1 MNPDANATTPEDE
14 AFEELEQRL
23 CEQKVERYMQRA
35 QIEAARFIQDN
46 QDLLGLMTVRKA
58 FELGYRH
65 GYSDAQGE
73 TSCTRP

>member
-1 MNPDANATTPEDE
+1 MNLDATPEDE
-14 AFEELEQRL
+14 AFAEMEERMQSRV
-23 CEQKVERYMQRA
+23 VERYVQRA

-46 QDLLGLMTVRKA
+46 KDLLGLMTVRKA

>member
-1 MNPDANATTPEDE
+1 MNLNATPEDE
-14 AFEELEQRL
+14 AFAEMEERMQSRV
-23 CEQKVERYMQRA
+23 VERYVQRA

-73 TSCTRP
+73 KSCTRP

>member
-1 MNPDANATTPEDE
+1 MNLDANATPEDE
-14 AFEELEQRL
+14 AFAEMEERMQSRV
-23 CEQKVERYMQRA
+23 VERYIQRA

-46 QDLLGLMTVRKA
+46 KDLLGLMTVRKA

-73 TSCTRP
+73 KSCTRP

>member
-1 MNPDANATTPEDE
+1 MNLDANATTEAEDE
-14 AFEELEQRL
+14 AFAEMEERL
-23 CEQKVERYMQRA
+23 HNQVVERYMQRA

-46 QDLLGLMTVRKA
+46 QDLLGLITLRKA

-73 TSCTRP
+73 KSCTN

>member
-1 MNPDANATTPEDE
+1 MNLNATPEDE
-14 AFEELEQRL
+14 AFAEMEERMQNRV
-23 CEQKVERYMQRA
+23 VERYVQRA

>member
-1 MNPDANATTPEDE
+1 MNLDATPEDE
-14 AFEELEQRL
+14 AFAEMEERMQSRV
-23 CEQKVERYMQRA
+23 VERYVQRA

>member
-1 MNPDANATTPEDE
+1 MNLDATPEDE
-14 AFEELEQRL
+14 AFAEMEERMQSRV
-23 CEQKVERYMQRA
+23 VERYVQRA

-46 QDLLGLMTVRKA
+46 KDLLGLMTVRKA

-73 TSCTRP
+73 KSCTRP

>member
-1 MNPDANATTPEDE
+1 MNLDANATPEDE
-14 AFEELEQRL
+14 AFAEMEERMQSRV
-23 CEQKVERYMQRA
+23 VERYVQRA

-73 TSCTRP
+73 KSCTN

>member
-1 MNPDANATTPEDE
+1 MNLDANATPEDE
-14 AFEELEQRL
+14 AFAEMEERM
-23 CEQKVERYMQRA
+23 KNRVVERYVQRA

-46 QDLLGLMTVRKA
+46 KDLLGLMTVRKA

-73 TSCTRP
+73 KSCTRP

>member
-1 MNPDANATTPEDE
+1 MNLDANATPEDE
-14 AFEELEQRL
+14 AFAEMEERMQSRV
-23 CEQKVERYMQRA
+23 VERYVQRA

-46 QDLLGLMTVRKA
+46 KDLLGLMTVRKA

-73 TSCTRP
+73 KSCTRP

>member
-1 MNPDANATTPEDE
+1 M
-14 AFEELEQRL
+14 EERMQSRV
-23 CEQKVERYMQRA
+23 VERYVQRA

-73 TSCTRP
+73 KSCTN

>member
-1 MNPDANATTPEDE
+1 MNLNATPEDE
-14 AFEELEQRL
+14 AFAEMEERMQSRV
-23 CEQKVERYMQRA
+23 VERYVQRA

-46 QDLLGLMTVRKA
+46 KDLLGLMTVRKA

>member
-1 MNPDANATTPEDE
+1 MNLNATPEDE
-14 AFEELEQRL
+14 AFAEMEERMQSRV
-23 CEQKVERYMQRA
+23 VERYVQRA

-46 QDLLGLMTVRKA
+46 QDLLGLITLRKA
-58 FELGYRH
+58 FELCYLH

>member
-1 MNPDANATTPEDE
+1 MNLDANATPEDE
-14 AFEELEQRL
+14 AFAEMEERMQSRV
-23 CEQKVERYMQRA
+23 VERYVQRA

>member
-1 MNPDANATTPEDE
+1 MNLDATPEDE
-14 AFEELEQRL
+14 AFAEMEERMQNRV
-23 CEQKVERYMQRA
+23 VERYVQRA

-46 QDLLGLMTVRKA
+46 KDLLGLMTVRKA

-73 TSCTRP
+73 T

>member
-1 MNPDANATTPEDE
+1 MNLNATPEDE
-14 AFEELEQRL
+14 AFAEMEERMQSRV
-23 CEQKVERYMQRA
+23 VERYVQRA

-73 TSCTRP
+73 KSCTN

>member
-1 MNPDANATTPEDE
+1 MNPNATPEDE
-14 AFEELEQRL
+14 AFAEMEERMQSRV
-23 CEQKVERYMQRA
+23 VERYVQRA

-46 QDLLGLMTVRKA
+46 KDLLGLMTVRKA

-73 TSCTRP
+73 KSCTRP

>member
-1 MNPDANATTPEDE
+1 MNLDANATPEDE
-14 AFEELEQRL
+14 AFAEMEERMQSRV
-23 CEQKVERYMQRA
+23 VERYVQRA

-46 QDLLGLMTVRKA
+46 KDLLGLMTVRKA

>member
-1 MNPDANATTPEDE
+1 MNLDANATPEDE
-14 AFEELEQRL
+14 AFAEMEERMQSRV
-23 CEQKVERYMQRA
+23 VERYVQRA

-46 QDLLGLMTVRKA
+46 QDLLGLITLRKA

>member
-1 MNPDANATTPEDE
+1 MNLNATPEDE
-14 AFEELEQRL
+14 AFAEMEERMQSRV
-23 CEQKVERYMQRA
+23 VERYVQRA

-46 QDLLGLMTVRKA
+46 KDLLGLMTVRKA

-73 TSCTRP
+73 KSCTRP

>member
-1 MNPDANATTPEDE
+1 MNLDATPEDE
-14 AFEELEQRL
+14 AFAEMEERMQSRV
-23 CEQKVERYMQRA
+23 VERYVQRA

-46 QDLLGLMTVRKA
+46 KDLLGLMTVRKA

-73 TSCTRP
+73 KSCTSP

>member
-1 MNPDANATTPEDE
+1 MNLDANATPEDE
-14 AFEELEQRL
+14 AFAEMEERL
-23 CEQKVERYMQRA
+23 HNQVVERYVQRA

-46 QDLLGLMTVRKA
+46 QDLLGLITLRKA

>member
-1 MNPDANATTPEDE
+1 MNLDANATPEDE
-14 AFEELEQRL
+14 AFAEMEERMQSRV
-23 CEQKVERYMQRA
+23 VERYVQRA

-46 QDLLGLMTVRKA
+46 QDLLGLITLRKA

-73 TSCTRP
+73 KSCTRP